1 MSVLRLTPEQ
11 VAAHQARVKRPQTAL
26 ERPTGASTP
35 VKATKYGNT
44 PTDGYHSKR
53 EADRA
58 KKLKLMQRAGEISE
72 LQEQVKYILIPRQ
85 NDVNG
90 KCLFRAVTYTLDFR
104 YMDSDGRWR
113 HEDAK
118 GYPND
123 RWPMKKALMY
133 WVHGVIVEEV

>member
-11 VAAHQARVKRPQTAL
+11 VAAHQARVKRLPKVPEQATAA
-26 ERPTGASTP
+26 PNAAGAN
-35 VKATKYGNT
+35 KYHNVV
-44 PTDGYHSKR
+44 TDGYHSKR
-53 EADRA
+53 EAERA

-72 LQEQVKYILIPRQ
+72 LQEQVKYTLIPRQ
-85 NDVNG
+85 NDANG
-90 KCLFRAVTYTLDFR
+90 KCLFRAVTYTLDFK
-104 YMDSDGRWR
+104 YMDGEGRWR